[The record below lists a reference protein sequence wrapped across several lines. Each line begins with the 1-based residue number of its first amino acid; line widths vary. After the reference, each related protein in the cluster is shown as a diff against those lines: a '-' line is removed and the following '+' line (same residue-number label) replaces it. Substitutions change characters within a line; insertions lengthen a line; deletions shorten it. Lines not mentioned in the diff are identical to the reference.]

1 MTNVPISEL
10 RRRIDDRLDD
20 HITVE
25 PEMVE
30 ASIKAG
36 MNIVACSRLRLIV
49 NRHYSKENA
58 FDYAE
63 CAECDQP
70 YPCWTVRTAMG
81 ESD

>member
-1 MTNVPISEL
+1 MNITDL
-10 RRRIDDRLDD
+10 RRHIDDRIDE
-20 HITVE
+20 HISVD

-30 ASIKAG
+30 AAIVAG
-36 MNIVACSRLRLIV
+36 MNIVSCARLRLIV
-49 NRHYSKENA
+49 NRHYSKEDA
-58 FDYAE
+58 FDYPE